1 MQIYYFEKSFFLKKI
16 FLFVYLAY
24 KKSITS
30 ILLAPSPPFKN
41 IFSKNQ
47 TILLFKKSVII
58 AKNLKFSILEAYEMV
73 LRDFFI
79 YLSEN
84 KLLNSAAQKY
94 GLKMGAQSVVAGT
107 SLPEVVQ
114 SIKELNKANISCTV
128 DNLGEFVY
136 EKSEA
141 TAAKNNILAVVQ
153 AIHDEQLDAHISLK
167 PSQLGLDI
175 DYAFCYENLKEI
187 VALAH
192 QYNIFVN
199 FDMENYERLH
209 SSFELLEELHKEFDN
224 VGTVIQAYFFESE
237 ENIEKYKNFRLRI
250 VKGAY
255 KEPENVAYQSKV
267 DIDRNY
273 LKLIEHHL
281 LHGKFTS
288 IATHDHNVINHV
300 KQFVKQHNI
309 PNDKFEFQMLYGF
322 RKEMQLD
329 LAREGYNFCTYLPFG
344 NDWYGYFMR
353 RLAERPQNLTL
364 VTKQVFNKKTN
375 LAIGIGAAAF
385 ALGRLSKKGK

>member
-1 MQIYYFEKSFFLKKI
+1 M
-16 FLFVYLAY
+16 A
-24 KKSITS
+24 
-30 ILLAPSPPFKN
+30 
-41 IFSKNQ
+41 
-47 TILLFKKSVII
+47 
-58 AKNLKFSILEAYEMV
+58 

-79 YLSEN
+79 ALSEN
-84 KLLNSAAQKY
+84 QLLNSTAQKY
-94 GLKMGAQSVVAGT
+94 GLRMGAQSVVAGT
-107 SLPEVVQ
+107 SIPEVVQ
-114 SIKELNKANISCTV
+114 TIKELNRANISCTV
-128 DNLGEFVY
+128 DNLGEFVF
-136 EKSEA
+136 EKSAA
-141 TAAKNNILAVVQ
+141 TAAKNNILAVIQ

-167 PSQLGLDI
+167 PSQLGQDI
-175 DYAFCYENLKEI
+175 DIDFCYENLKEV

-199 FDMENYERLH
+199 FDMENYGRLH
-209 SSFELLEELHKEFDN
+209 SSFDLLDKLHKEYDN
-224 VGTVIQAYFFESE
+224 VGTVIQAYFFESD
-237 ENIEKYKNFRLRI
+237 ENIEKYKDFRLRI

-255 KEPENVAYQSKV
+255 KEAEEVAYQSKV
-267 DIDRNY
+267 DIDHNY
-273 LKLIEHHL
+273 LKLIEYHL

-322 RKEMQLD
+322 RKDMQFD

-353 RLAERPQNLTL
+353 RLAERPQNLAL

-375 LAIGIGAAAF
+375 TAIGLGVAAF
-385 ALGRLSKKGK
+385 ALGRLSKKSK